1 MSRLTKIE
9 GDFMGVKFEV
19 KPTPLN
25 IDDIEQKARD
35 MMIEW
40 YEENE
45 PEIVDKVKDGVSKDE
60 IDKMSNDEIIEYSK
74 KSKAWMKDV
83 DFRSQ
88 YLKFKAESA
97 MDFKG
102 KLDEGTWRRDDL
114 ELSTIQE
121 AWDFFCGN
129 RTIPLDGLRAR

>member
-9 GDFMGVKFEV
+9 GEFHGVKFEV

-25 IDDIEQKARD
+25 IDEIEEESRD

-45 PEIVDKVKDGVSKDE
+45 PDIVEDVKNGLDLDS
-60 IDKMSNDEIIEYSK
+60 IDNDEAMEKINK
-74 KSKAWMKDV
+74 MNAWKRDV
-83 DFRSQ
+83 DFRSTF
-88 YLKFKAESA
+88 LSFKAQNA

-102 KLDEGTWRRDDL
+102 KLPDGIWKRDDI

-129 RTIPLDGLRAR
+129 RRIPQDGLQAR